1 MHLDLQRSTLSPS
14 LLLKL
19 RKKCE
24 DFVTGL
30 INQWRLLVSYDV
42 ESLLSAIRNTK
53 PRAGE
58 TLWDFTDNLH
68 QFQQVEKPNPPA
80 PFPGR
85 EGGVRYMAPLLS

>member
-1 MHLDLQRSTLSPS
+1 MHLNLQRSTLSLS

-24 DFVTGL
+24 DFVSGG
-30 INQWRLLVSYDV
+30 INQWRLFIYYYV

-80 PFPGR
+80 PFPTR
-85 EGGVRYMAPLLS
+85 EGGVRYMAPLFS